1 MLKVGHLGV
10 DRLSWSLN
18 LGTIAGTTVRVHFT
32 FLLLLVW
39 IWLTHYR
46 IGGTPAAWE
55 GVAFIIA
62 VFACVVLHEFGH
74 IAAARYFGIG
84 TPDITLFPIGGVAR
98 LERMPEEPGQEF
110 VIAVAGPL
118 VNVAIAALIFA
129 LLGGSAGVEQ
139 MAGIEDPRMNFL
151 ARLAGVNVFLVLFNM
166 IPAFPMDG
174 GRILR
179 AALAARLSWSRA
191 TQIAATIGQGLAFV
205 FGFVGLF
212 YNPLLIF
219 IGIFVYLAAAA
230 EAQNA
235 QIREVATSVLVGDV
249 MITEFARLERSATLD
264 EAIEMLL
271 ATTQHD
277 FPVTDTAGHLKGL
290 VTRNDMIRTLKEK
303 GPAEPVASAMR
314 SDIPKIHYRKSLEE
328 SLRLMQQAD
337 VPAVAVVDSSDR
349 LVGLMTHETIGEM
362 LMVRSAVSD
371 AFRFGRLRGSNPR
384 LTRI

>member
-1 MLKVGHLGV
+1 M
-10 DRLSWSLN
+10 SWSLN

-129 LLGGSAGVEQ
+129 LIGGSAGVEQ

>member
-1 MLKVGHLGV
+1 
-10 DRLSWSLN
+10 
-18 LGTIAGTTVRVHFT
+18 
-32 FLLLLVW
+32 
-39 IWLTHYR
+39 
-46 IGGTPAAWE
+46 
-55 GVAFIIA
+55 
-62 VFACVVLHEFGH
+62 
-74 IAAARYFGIG
+74 ARYFDIS

-179 AALAARLSWSRA
+179 AALASRLSWSRA

-277 FPVTDTAGHLKGL
+277 FPVTDSAGRLEGL
-290 VTRNDMIRTLKEK
+290 VTRNDMIRALKEK
-303 GPAEPVASAMR
+303 GPAAPVAGAMR
-314 SDIPKIHYRKSLEE
+314 HD
-328 SLRLMQQAD
+328 
-337 VPAVAVVDSSDR
+337 
-349 LVGLMTHETIGEM
+349 
-362 LMVRSAVSD
+362 
-371 AFRFGRLRGSNPR
+371 
-384 LTRI
+384 

>member
-1 MLKVGHLGV
+1 MG
-10 DRLSWSLN
+10 WSLN
-18 LGTIAGTTVRVHFT
+18 LGTIAGTIIRVHFT

-39 IWLTHYR
+39 IWLMHYQ
-46 IGGTPAAWE
+46 IGGAAAAWQ
-55 GVAFIIA
+55 GVVFILA

-74 IAAARYFGIG
+74 IAAARYFGIA
-84 TPDITLFPIGGVAR
+84 TPDITLLPIGGVAR

-118 VNVAIAALIFA
+118 VNVAIAGLILLA
-129 LLGGSAGVEQ
+129 LGGPAAVGE
-139 MAGIEDPRMNFL
+139 MAVIEDPRTDFL
-151 ARLAGVNVFLVLFNM
+151 VRLAGVNIFLVLFNM

-179 AALAARLSWSRA
+179 AVLASRLSWPRA

-235 QIREVATSVLVGDV
+235 QMREVATSVLVGDV
-249 MITEFARLERSATLD
+249 MITEFARLDRSATLD

-271 ATTQHD
+271 ATTQHE
-277 FPVTDTAGHLKGL
+277 FPVVDSAGHLEGL

-303 GPAEPVASAMR
+303 GPAAPVASAMR
-314 SDIPKIHYRKSLEE
+314 TDIPRIHYRKCLEE
-328 SLRLMQQAD
+328 SLRLMQEAN
-337 VPAVAVVDSSDR
+337 VPAVAVTDKAGR
-349 LVGLMTHETIGEM
+349 LVGLLTHETIGEM
-362 LMVRSAVSD
+362 LMVRSAVPD
-371 AFRFGRLRGSNPR
+371 AFRFGHLRRGRPR
-384 LTRI
+384 TARS